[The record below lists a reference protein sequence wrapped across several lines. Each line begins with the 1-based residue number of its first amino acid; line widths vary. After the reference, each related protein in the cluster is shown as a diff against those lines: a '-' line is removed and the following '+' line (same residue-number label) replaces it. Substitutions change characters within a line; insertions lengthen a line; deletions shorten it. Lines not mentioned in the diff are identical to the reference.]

1 VYSNAGDCAAGDDF
15 PPGRHAGAISHLA
28 TVAVHG
34 GKASKGRNAF
44 RGIPRGRRPRIR
56 KGAWSEAEREETE

>member
-1 VYSNAGDCAAGDDF
+1 VYSNAGDCGAGDDF
-15 PPGRHAGAISHLA
+15 PPRLYAGAIPRLA

-56 KGAWSEAEREETE
+56 KGAGSEAERVETE